1 MTEIIKLYNQEKI
14 EMLLE
19 QFGTHGKLNGVEL
32 LQQQEE
38 IYPINLEYLKEPY
51 KQLGLI

>member
-19 QFGTHGKLNGVEL
+19 RLIRAIEELNRSR
-32 LQQQEE
+32 
-38 IYPINLEYLKEPY
+38 
-51 KQLGLI
+51 